1 MADPVRARIYTVRE
15 ARAALPRVAA
25 LMELVQDARAEIMEL
40 RPKVWPFLRRRIG
53 NGGNAHIT
61 DLTEQF
67 ARLDGAVRQIMAM
80 GILVKDVDKG
90 ILDFLAMRNGRRVYL
105 CWQHGE
111 ETIDYWH
118 DIDAGFAGRQ
128 PVVESEFD
136 DFE

>member
-1 MADPVRARIYTVRE
+1 MSDPVRARIYTVRE

-25 LMELVQDARAEIMEL
+25 LMELVQAARGEIMEL

-53 NGGNAHIT
+53 NGGNAYIT

-90 ILDFLAMRNGRRVYL
+90 ILDFLAMRHGRRVYL

-128 PVVESEFD
+128 PVIESEFD

>member
-25 LMELVQDARAEIMEL
+25 LMELVQDARGEIMEL

-111 ETIDYWH
+111 ETISYWH
-118 DIDAGFAGRQ
+118 DIDAGFEGRQ
-128 PVVESEFD
+128 PVIESEFD

>member
-1 MADPVRARIYTVRE
+1 MSDPVRARIYTVRE

-25 LMELVQDARAEIMEL
+25 LMELVQVARGEIMEL

-53 NGGNAHIT
+53 NGGNVHIT

-90 ILDFLAMRNGRRVYL
+90 ILDFLAMRHGRRVYL

-128 PVVESEFD
+128 PVIESEFD